1 VILWPQRPHRSSND
15 TMPMSRPIL
24 PALALGLAVIAAA
37 CGSSTPVAGT
47 PATADVPAAPAAAS
61 SPAVSTEGSAS
72 APAPTGSTAAAASPA
87 AASAATVVIDCTAPA
102 TPTVAQTEGPYYMA
116 GAPESANLAAD
127 GMPGTRLTL
136 TGYVVDTSCAP
147 IANAK
152 VETWQADSTGAY
164 DNAGY
169 TLRGWVVT
177 DTAGRFA
184 IGTVVPGEYPGR
196 TEHIHVKVTP
206 TGGATLTTQVYFPG
220 STANGEDGIYDPSL
234 DLTVTQDGDALAGT
248 YTFVLG
254 S

>member
-1 VILWPQRPHRSSND
+1 MSTSPVSTSPSRSPSA
-15 TMPMSRPIL
+15 P
-24 PALALGLAVIAAA
+24 LALIAAA
-37 CGSSTPVAGT
+37 CGSSTPATGS
-47 PATADVPAAPAAAS
+47 PAAADVPAATTAAVGARHLDRWLLVGAGLDGG
-61 SPAVSTEGSAS
+61 SP
-72 APAPTGSTAAAASPA
+72 AAASPA
-87 AASAATVVIDCTAPA
+87 AASPAGAAIDCTAPA
-102 TPTVAQTEGPYYMA
+102 TPTIAQTEGPYYRP
-116 GAPESANLAAD
+116 GAPESANLVAD

-147 IANAK
+147 IASAK

-169 TLRGWVVT
+169 TLRGWVTT
-177 DTAGRFA
+177 DASGRFT
-184 IGTVVPGEYPGR
+184 IETVVPGEYPGR

-206 TGGATLTTQVYFPG
+206 PGGATLTTQVYFPG

-234 DLTVTQDGDALAGT
+234 DLVVTPDGDALDGT